1 MGDTNVI
8 SSIIVVLEGKKWEQL
23 IVNQLQILVSYVPGL
38 VARAERVG
46 KAHGQRKEVH

>member
-1 MGDTNVI
+1 VI

-23 IVNQLQILVSYVPGL
+23 VNQLQILVSYVPGL